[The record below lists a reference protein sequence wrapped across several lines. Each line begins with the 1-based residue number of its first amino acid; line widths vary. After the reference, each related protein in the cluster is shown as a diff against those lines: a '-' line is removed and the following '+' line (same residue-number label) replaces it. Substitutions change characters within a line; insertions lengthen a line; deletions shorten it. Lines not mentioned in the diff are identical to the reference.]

1 MVAAGLGTTALPV
14 HAQMTGAVVTVRVVS
29 HDEALAGARVSAGSA
44 AAVTDT
50 AGVAI
55 LQLDAGEHVIRV
67 RMPGFLPHDRAV
79 RVRAGTDTT
88 VIVSLAAEVIEHE
101 AIIVSSTRT
110 DRRIEDEPVRVEVI
124 GREEIEEKLL
134 MTPGDIA
141 MLLNETAGLRV
152 QPTAPAL
159 GGAGVRIQ
167 GLRGRYTQIL
177 SDGLPLHGG
186 QTGALG
192 ALQIPP
198 MDLRQV
204 EVIKGAVSAL
214 YGASALGGI
223 VNLLSRRPAEEGEG
237 ELLFNQSTLGGTDAI
252 GWASDQLTPEWGY
265 TLLAGVHR
273 QAHADVDED
282 GWADLPSYRRALIRP
297 RVFWHDDRGSSLL
310 FTLGGMIEDREGG
323 TVPGAITPDGSPY
336 AEAIDTRRADTGALA
351 RFVLDGSRLISLRGS
366 VSMQEHEHRFGDTRE
381 PDAHATAFVE
391 GAFSGTTGAH
401 AWLIGAAL
409 QHERYEAEAVPAF
422 DYTHTAPA
430 IFVQDEFVPFTWLTL
445 ALSGRLDRHD
455 VYGTFASPRASA
467 LVRPADDWSIRVS
480 AGSGFFAPTPWTEET
495 ESIGLGRL
503 VPTVL
508 VAERARSAS
517 IDIGRTIGPVE
528 LNATVFRSRID
539 NPVQARPAS
548 GEPSRIELF
557 NADGAVRTAGTE
569 LLARYHREG
578 VHVTATH
585 VYMHSTEPDPSA
597 DGRRTVPLTPR
608 HTAGL
613 VAALEQEDRGRLG
626 VELYYTGG
634 QQLADNP
641 YRRDSEPYVIVG
653 FLVER
658 HVGPLRVY
666 LNAENI
672 FDTRQTRHD
681 PLLLPARAPD
691 GRWLTDV
698 WAPLEGRSFNAGVRV
713 RF

>member
-1 MVAAGLGTTALPV
+1 
-14 HAQMTGAVVTVRVVS
+14 
-29 HDEALAGARVSAGSA
+29 
-44 AAVTDT
+44 
-50 AGVAI
+50 
-55 LQLDAGEHVIRV
+55 
-67 RMPGFLPHDRAV
+67 
-79 RVRAGTDTT
+79 
-88 VIVSLAAEVIEHE
+88 
-101 AIIVSSTRT
+101 
-110 DRRIEDEPVRVEVI
+110 
-124 GREEIEEKLL
+124 
-134 MTPGDIA
+134 
-141 MLLNETAGLRV
+141 
-152 QPTAPAL
+152 
-159 GGAGVRIQ
+159 
-167 GLRGRYTQIL
+167 
-177 SDGLPLHGG
+177 
-186 QTGALG
+186 
-192 ALQIPP
+192 
-198 MDLRQV
+198 MDLGQV

-223 VNLLSRRPAEEGEG
+223 VNLLSRRPAEDGEG

-252 GWASDQLTPEWGY
+252 GWASDQVTPEWGY

-273 QAHADVDED
+273 QAHGDVDED
-282 GWADLPSYRRALIRP
+282 GWADLPSYRRALVRP

-323 TVPGAITPDGSPY
+323 TVPGAVTPDGTPY
-336 AEAIDTRRADTGALA
+336 TEAIDTRRADAGALA
-351 RFVLDGSRLISLRGS
+351 RFVLEGSRLISLRGS
-366 VSMQEHEHRFGDTRE
+366 ISMQEHEHRFGDTRE

-391 GAFSGTTGAH
+391 SAFSGTTRAH
-401 AWLIGAAL
+401 TWLIGAAL

-422 DYTHTAPA
+422 DYTHTVPA

-445 ALSGRLDRHD
+445 ALSGRLDWHD

-467 LVRPADDWSIRVS
+467 LVRPADDWSIRAS

-503 VPTVL
+503 APTVL

-528 LNATVFRSRID
+528 LNATVFRSRIE

-548 GEPSRIELF
+548 GDPSRIELF

-613 VAALEQEDRGRLG
+613 VAALEQEERGRLG

-634 QQLADNP
+634 QRLADNP
-641 YRRDSEPYVIVG
+641 YRSDSEPYVIIG
-653 FLVER
+653 FLLER
-658 HVGPLRVY
+658 HIGPLRIF

-698 WAPLEGRSFNAGVRV
+698 WAPLEGRSFNGGVRID
-713 RF
+713 F